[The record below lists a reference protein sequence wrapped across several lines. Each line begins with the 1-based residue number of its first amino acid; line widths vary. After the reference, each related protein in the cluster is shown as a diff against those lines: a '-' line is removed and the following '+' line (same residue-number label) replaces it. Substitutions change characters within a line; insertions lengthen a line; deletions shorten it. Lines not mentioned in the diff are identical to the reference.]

1 MDPRD
6 NIVLWTEP
14 DDHCDKLAVYRAV
27 VNLTDDSLSIKT
39 VTDERNFIMRLLY
52 KDMYWV

>member
-52 KDMYWV
+52 KDMY